1 MGKKLYKNKDRK
13 MISGVLAG
21 FSEYLD
27 IDVTIL
33 RVGYVVVAIFTEGFP
48 LLVLYI
54 ILAILLPEKDV
65 AFRDNNSYTSWNK
78 DDTYHDNQG
87 PSWKKDEPSW
97 KKDEPSWTKNE
108 SAYGPGESTKNPYD
122 PAGPQNETPRDRY
135 KKAGG
140 SYVPKSGNDEYGP
153 EGYREIKEDDKN

>member
-13 MISGVLAG
+13 MVSGVLAG

-33 RVGYVVVAIFTEGFP
+33 RVGYVIVAIFTEGFP

-65 AFRDNNSYTSWNK
+65 AFRDNTYTSWRK
-78 DDTYHDNQG
+78 DDTSQDNQG
-87 PSWKKDEPSW
+87 PSWKKDDSSWKKDEPSW
-97 KKDEPSWTKNE
+97 KKDE

-122 PAGPQNETPRDRY
+122 PGSQQTETPRERY